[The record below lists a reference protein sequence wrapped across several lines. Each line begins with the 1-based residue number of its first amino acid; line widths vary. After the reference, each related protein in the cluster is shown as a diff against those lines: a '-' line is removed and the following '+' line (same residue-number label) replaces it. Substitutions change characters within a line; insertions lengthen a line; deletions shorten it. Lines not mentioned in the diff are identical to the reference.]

1 MLKEPDCVSGQIITA
16 PLQNIMLS
24 GRTFTPV
31 HNVLNEKT
39 TCEMFAEYDVY
50 MGKISNKNVFFGG
63 MTK

>member
-31 HNVLNEKT
+31 LNEET